1 MAGIGFELRKI
12 LKKNTLFSYL
22 EAYGLAAVI
31 GSGPWALSIIAL
43 LLIGIVSIGR
53 IFPTDLIIQFLVMVT
68 YLMAASLI
76 LSGFFQLMLTRFISD
91 LIFQQRANDIVPNL
105 VGCMLVMSSLTFT
118 AGFGISLI
126 TELEQSIE
134 ITMISGLV
142 VLSNLWIIIVF
153 LSGMKQY
160 YKIIFTLAAG
170 YTIMVGG
177 SLLFPTNGLLGL
189 LQIFVGSQALITFT
203 LLIFVFREFKFQ
215 RLVMFEFLDRKKAF
229 YSLAFCG
236 LFYNL
241 GVWVD
246 KFVFWFYPDVSFN
259 VISIFRASYIY
270 DLPIFI
276 AYLAII
282 PGMAVF
288 LLHMETDFAESNE
301 KFYDAVRTGS
311 SLDDIYLYKDKMV
324 MDARN
329 SLYQIFKVQ
338 GITLALLLLW
348 SERILQL
355 LGIDLAYLHL
365 LYVDLVGVSLQVLL
379 MALLNVLFYLD
390 KRYISLFLITLMMAL
405 NFGLSWLS
413 VQLGPQFYGYGFAIA
428 MLVSTLIGIAFLNR
442 KFARLEYET
451 FMLQRS

>member
-22 EAYGLAAVI
+22 EAYGLAAII
-31 GSGPWALSIIAL
+31 GSGPWALSILAL
-43 LLIGIVSIGR
+43 LLIGIISIGR

-91 LIFQQRANDIVPNL
+91 LIFQQASEDIVPNL
-105 VGCMLVMSSLTFT
+105 VGCMLVISSIAYALGLGVSYVTD
-118 AGFGISLI
+118 LPN
-126 TELEQSIE
+126 SIE

-142 VLSNLWIIIVF
+142 ILNNLWIIIVF
-153 LSGMKQY
+153 LSGMKAY
-160 YKIIFTLAAG
+160 YKILLTLAAG
-170 YTIMVGG
+170 YAIMVGA
-177 SLLFPTNGLLGL
+177 SLLMPTNGLLGL
-189 LQIFVGSQALITFT
+189 LQIFVGSQALITFM
-203 LLIFVFREFKFQ
+203 LLIFVFREFKFR
-215 RLVMFEFLDRKKAF
+215 RLISFDFMDSKRAF

-246 KFVFWFYPDVSFN
+246 KFVFWFHPDVSFN

-288 LLHMETDFAESNE
+288 LLHMETDFAESNG
-301 KFYDAVRTGS
+301 KFYDAVRTGA
-311 SLDDIYLYKDKMV
+311 SLDEIFMYKDKMV

-348 SERILQL
+348 SDQILAF
-355 LGIDLAYLHL
+355 LGIDQAYLHL

-390 KRYISLFLITLMMAL
+390 KRYISLFLISLMMVL

-413 VQLGPQFYGYGFAIA
+413 IQLGPQFYGYGFAIA
-428 MLVSTLIGIAFLNR
+428 MLVSTLVGIAFLNR
-442 KFARLEYET
+442 KFAKLEYET

>member
-43 LLIGIVSIGR
+43 LLIGIISIGR

-91 LIFQQRANDIVPNL
+91 MIFQKAELEIVPNL
-105 VGCMLVMSSLTFT
+105 VGCMLVMSLSTFT
-118 AGFGISLI
+118 AGFLISI
-126 TELEQSIE
+126 ATELDRSIE

-142 VLSNLWIIIVF
+142 VLSNLWIVIVF

-160 YKIIFTLAAG
+160 YKIMFTLAAG
-170 YTIMVGG
+170 YTIMVCA
-177 SLLFPTNGLLGL
+177 SLLFPSNGLLGL
-189 LQIFVGSQALITFT
+189 LLIFVGSQAIIAFT
-203 LLIFVFREFKFQ
+203 LLIFVFREFKFK
-215 RLVMFEFLDRKKAF
+215 RLVLFGFLNRKKAF

-246 KFVFWFYPDVSFN
+246 KFVFWFHSDVSFN

-311 SLDDIYLYKDKMV
+311 SLDNIFMHKDKMV
-324 MDARN
+324 VDARN

-348 SERILQL
+348 SDEILVF

-390 KRYISLFLITLMMAL
+390 KRYFSLFLISMMMIM

-413 VQLGPQFYGYGFAIA
+413 VQLGPQFYGYGFAVS
-428 MLVSTLIGIAFLNR
+428 MLVSTLIGIVFLNR
-442 KFARLEYET
+442 KFAQLEYET

>member
-1 MAGIGFELRKI
+1 M
-12 LKKNTLFSYL
+12 
-22 EAYGLAAVI
+22 
-31 GSGPWALSIIAL
+31 
-43 LLIGIVSIGR
+43 
-53 IFPTDLIIQFLVMVT
+53 
-68 YLMAASLI
+68 
-76 LSGFFQLMLTRFISD
+76 
-91 LIFQQRANDIVPNL
+91 
-105 VGCMLVMSSLTFT
+105 
-118 AGFGISLI
+118 
-126 TELEQSIE
+126 
-134 ITMISGLV
+134 
-142 VLSNLWIIIVF
+142 
-153 LSGMKQY
+153 
-160 YKIIFTLAAG
+160 
-170 YTIMVGG
+170 
-177 SLLFPTNGLLGL
+177 
-189 LQIFVGSQALITFT
+189 
-203 LLIFVFREFKFQ
+203 IFVFREFRFR
-215 RLVMFEFLDRKKAF
+215 RLVRFDFLDHKRAF

-246 KFVFWFYPDVSFN
+246 KFVFWFHPDVSFN

-288 LLHMETDFAESNE
+288 LLHMETDFAESNG
-301 KFYDAVRTGS
+301 KFYDAVRTGA
-311 SLDDIYLYKDKMV
+311 SLDEIFMYKDKMV

-348 SERILQL
+348 SDQILAF
-355 LGIDLAYLHL
+355 LGIDQAYLHL

-390 KRYISLFLITLMMAL
+390 KRYISLFLISLMMVL

-413 VQLGPQFYGYGFAIA
+413 IQLGPQFYGYGFAIA
-428 MLVSTLIGIAFLNR
+428 MLVLNR
-442 KFARLEYET
+442 KFAKLEYET